1 MAVATHPRVQWV
13 RLTQQPNQTVLC
25 QCGVCGAAGTASSA
39 QQIEAFAGQ
48 HAEHQS
54 SPTHYGAGDVIAGV
68 THRMGIKPCTPCE
81 QRRRM
86 LNGVLPRLWRR

>member
-1 MAVATHPRVQWV
+1 MAAAYHPRVRWV
-13 RLTQQPNQTVLC
+13 RLTQLPNGTVIC
-25 QCGVCGAAGTASSA
+25 QCDVCQQSAVANTAGH
-39 QQIEAFAGQ
+39 IEAFAGQ
-48 HAEHQS
+48 HAQHQS